1 MADVYGR
8 KTVFLVGYIWLAIF
22 SLACGFAQS
31 KTRQTFF
38 RPHHLIDGL
47 QSFPDEVTIDVL
59 RALQGLGGGAVVP
72 AALGILAET
81 FPPGRQ
87 RAIAF
92 SVFSAG
98 SPLGGVL
105 GFVSGAFLVQFTGYV
120 FFQQIIHWPA
130 IMSIV

>member
-1 MADVYGR
+1 MADIYGR
-8 KTVFLVGYIWLAIF
+8 KSVFLVGYIWLAIF
-22 SLACGFAQS
+22 SLGCGFVQS
-31 KTRQTFF
+31 KINILRL
-38 RPHHLIDGL
+38 RRLIDGW
-47 QSFPDEVTIDVL
+47 QSFLDEVALDVV

-87 RAIAF
+87 RTIAF

-105 GFVSGAFLVQFTGYV
+105 GFVSGAFLVQFSGYV
-120 FFQQIIHWPA
+120 FYQQQIMICC
-130 IMSIV
+130 